1 MDIKI
6 NDSFGEVD
14 EQAEEQWTRVTD
26 KEWLLAEK
34 RGFKSKKEYLEA
46 KRQIE
51 VLDRLRKELRR
62 RTHGE

>member
-14 EQAEEQWTRVTD
+14 EQAEEQWTRVND

-34 RGFKSKKEYLEA
+34 RGFKSKEEYLEA
-46 KRQIE
+46 KRQAE
-51 VLDRLRKELRR
+51 VLDNLRKELRR